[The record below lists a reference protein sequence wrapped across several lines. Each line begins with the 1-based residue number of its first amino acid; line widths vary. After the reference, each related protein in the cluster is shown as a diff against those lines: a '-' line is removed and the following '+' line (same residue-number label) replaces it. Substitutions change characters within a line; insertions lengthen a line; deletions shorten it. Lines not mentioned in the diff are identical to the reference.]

1 MNLGTLAF
9 NLPPRRHW
17 LRSKIK
23 PADSKLR
30 SMPKS
35 LRCANDSKMGCRAQ
49 SSLALCVYLVK
60 TADTKGRFQTDSTA
74 ENIDWIWLIKG
85 WESTRWE
92 SRLGWMRRGEADFNF
107 FHNSQ
112 HEGIHRVWMHLSSF
126 SRASCQKYK
135 TARKICLTMLNTK
148 NSNFSQFLTIHI
160 QIMKIL
166 LFRKSEVWAFF
177 QILFRLPTV
186 AEEQM
191 EADSHF
197 PHHAHPA
204 DSILP

>member
-1 MNLGTLAF
+1 
-9 NLPPRRHW
+9 
-17 LRSKIK
+17 
-23 PADSKLR
+23 
-30 SMPKS
+30 MPKS

-60 TADTKGRFQTDSTA
+60 TADTKGRFQTVSTA
-74 ENIDWIWLIKG
+74 ENIALNLVESPPDEKEHSDG
-85 WESTRWE
+85 WEEEKQTLIFSTIPN
-92 SRLGWMRRGEADFNF
+92 M
-107 FHNSQ
+107 
-112 HEGIHRVWMHLSSF
+112 EGIHRVWMHLSSF

-148 NSNFSQFLTIHI
+148 NTNFSQFLTIHI

-186 AEEQM
+186 AEEQI
-191 EADSHF
+191 EADSHS
-197 PHHAHPA
+197 PPPRAPSRLNIAIVNLWLESLRLSKAEHALQA
-204 DSILP
+204 VNSNI

>member
-9 NLPPRRHW
+9 NLPPHRHW
-17 LRSKIK
+17 LGSKIQ

-49 SSLALCVYLVK
+49 SSLALCVYLVR

-92 SRLGWMRRGEADFNF
+92 SRLGCKRRSRFDFF
-107 FHNSQ
+107 PEFPTWKEFTGS
-112 HEGIHRVWMHLSSF
+112 ECIWAAFLEP
-126 SRASCQKYK
+126 AAKKYK
-135 TARKICLTMLNTK
+135 TARKICLAMLNTK
-148 NSNFSQFLTIHI
+148 NTNFSQFTSKF
-160 QIMKIL
+160 Q
-166 LFRKSEVWAFF
+166 FF
-177 QILFRLPTV
+177 F
-186 AEEQM
+186 
-191 EADSHF
+191 
-197 PHHAHPA
+197 
-204 DSILP
+204 

>member
-60 TADTKGRFQTDSTA
+60 TADTKGRFQTVSTA
-74 ENIDWIWLIKG
+74 ENIALNLVESPPDEKEHSDG
-85 WESTRWE
+85 WEEEKQTLIFSTIPN
-92 SRLGWMRRGEADFNF
+92 M
-107 FHNSQ
+107 
-112 HEGIHRVWMHLSSF
+112 EGIHRVWMHLSSF

-148 NSNFSQFLTIHI
+148 NTNFSQFLTIHI
-160 QIMKIL
+160 QIPNY
-166 LFRKSEVWAFF
+166 EN
-177 QILFRLPTV
+177 
-186 AEEQM
+186 
-191 EADSHF
+191 
-197 PHHAHPA
+197 
-204 DSILP
+204 SIV